1 MFGRVGPGHP
11 ESLRQRLK
19 DIFFENLQPS
29 FFQLQ
34 QDKDAAVVIDQAVQ
48 ADPAPAADLGTG
60 AAARHR
66 QLKLK
71 FVQQVGQGVQHQF
84 IPAGMGRVQNQ
95 AGAVSSRGLK
105 GEQLLK
111 NLRRFLF
118 IFDRVQRNLA
128 QASGKSVDL
137 SGKGER
143 GQTLLPVFSGTK
155 INVSGA
161 AGDDAAGKLLLQ
173 LLGEGGKA

>member
-1 MFGRVGPGHP
+1 M
-11 ESLRQRLK
+11 
-19 DIFFENLQPS
+19 
-29 FFQLQ
+29 
-34 QDKDAAVVIDQAVQ
+34 
-48 ADPAPAADLGTG
+48 
-60 AAARHR
+60 
-66 QLKLK
+66 
-71 FVQQVGQGVQHQF
+71 
-84 IPAGMGRVQNQ
+84 
-95 AGAVSSRGLK
+95 
-105 GEQLLK
+105 K